1 MPYISVV
8 TPVYNAVNIV
18 GELYR
23 RLTETLS
30 RITPDYEIVMV
41 NDACPFGSG
50 DKIEEL
56 ARKDPKVKYIGLS
69 RNFGQHV
76 AISAGLDYASGDYVV
91 VMDCDLQD
99 PPDKI
104 PYLLEELKK
113 SGKSACFAVRE
124 KRKEGFLKLF
134 YSKAF
139 NVAMRLLSDNI
150 FYTNKN
156 VGNFSVIQK
165 KVVQN
170 IRKLKE
176 KNRSYF
182 GLVRW
187 CGFEILYVPVESQR
201 RFEGKSAYTFLKS
214 LKHAFHILLQQ
225 SVKPLFVSVFF
236 SLFSFLVSCIFAGL
250 ILYNHLSGNYGVS
263 GWASI
268 MFAISLTASAVFLTL
283 AVISLYI
290 ANLFEESRG
299 RPLYVIDRTV
309 NLTEK
314 DAC

>member
-18 GELYR
+18 DELYR

-30 RITPDYEIVMV
+30 RITSDYEIVMV

-50 DKIEEL
+50 DKIQEI
-56 ARKDPKVKYIGLS
+56 ARKDSKVKYIGLT
-69 RNFGQHV
+69 RNFGQHI
-76 AISAGLDYASGDYVV
+76 AISAGLDYASGEYVV

-104 PYLLEELKK
+104 PFLLDELKK
-113 SGKSACFAVRE
+113 SGKCACFAVRE

-139 NVAMRLLSDNI
+139 NATMRLLSDKI
-150 FYTNKN
+150 FFTNKDS
-156 VGNFSVIQK
+156 GNFSVIQK
-165 KVVQN
+165 KVVNN

-182 GLVRW
+182 GLVLW
-187 CGFEILYVPVESQR
+187 CGFEILYIPVESQK

-214 LKHAFHILLQQ
+214 LKYALHVLLQQ
-225 SVKPLFVSVFF
+225 SVKPLFISVFF
-236 SLFSFLVSCIFAGL
+236 ALSSFLVSCAFASL
-250 ILYNHLSGNYGVS
+250 MLYNHLSGNYDLND
-263 GWASI
+263 WTSI
-268 MFAISLTASAVFLTL
+268 MFAISLTSSAIFLTL

-290 ANLFEESRG
+290 ANLFEESRN
-299 RPLYVIDRTV
+299 RPLYVIEHTL

-314 DAC
+314 DVC